1 MNPVDISKL
10 DKELDDLKVLNKKLL
25 EMEKLK
31 KENEEIFTRLHKNS
45 NESVKVTTST
55 STNSI
60 SSPEIESKHSSR
72 KRSLSP
78 NYRVP
83 KKLSHK
89 SNLCVKLE
97 SPGPSH
103 RTSSKSSCPKG
114 VYQAPDKIN
123 DIKHIFVSNVDK
135 ETTEDELANFIS
147 STFDIPYSEIK
158 CQAWISDKTD
168 VQCITYISFK
178 VYVPPSFYKF
188 VLNSPKWFDNK
199 MTVREFQYRSHQ
211 SNVRTMSLK
220 NN

>member
-1 MNPVDISKL
+1 MKPEDILKL
-10 DKELDDLKVLNKKLL
+10 DKKLEDLKVLNKKLL

-31 KENEEIFTRLHKNS
+31 KENDEILIRLNKNS
-45 NESVKVTTST
+45 NGLLKNIRSPSP
-55 STNSI
+55 NSFLT
-60 SSPEIESKHSSR
+60 SPEIELRSSSR

-78 NYRVP
+78 NYRMS
-83 KKLSHK
+83 KKLSHN
-89 SNLCVKLE
+89 SNSCVKLE

-103 RTSSKSSCPKG
+103 RTSPKSSCLQNL
-114 VYQAPDKIN
+114 YQAPEKV
-123 DIKHIFVSNVDK
+123 KLTKYIFVSNVAK

-188 VLNSPKWFDNK
+188 VLSSPKWFDKK
-199 MTVREFQYRSHQ
+199 MTVKKFEYRS
-211 SNVRTMSLK
+211 NPRTMSLK
-220 NN
+220 DI